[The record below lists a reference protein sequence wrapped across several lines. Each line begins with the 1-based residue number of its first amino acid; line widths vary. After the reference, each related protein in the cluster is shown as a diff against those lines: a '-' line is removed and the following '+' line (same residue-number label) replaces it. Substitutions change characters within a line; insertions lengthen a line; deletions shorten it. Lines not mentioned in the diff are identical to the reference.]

1 MRCSKSQR
9 NEKKY
14 VLFLTALCCA
24 VGAVS
29 ASEVD
34 SVQVAEVHGNVAARK
49 QRTDNDE
56 YTRFRVGGYGEAVAS
71 FKDYGINRYYGNPN
85 GNTRDHR
92 NTISIPRFVLAMD
105 YKFTPKWILS
115 AEIEF
120 EAGGTGSAM
129 ELENSENGEYE
140 TEMEKEEKWP
150 WSSFISPALF
160 IRLSMCGRDT

>member
-1 MRCSKSQR
+1 M
-9 NEKKY
+9 
-14 VLFLTALCCA
+14 
-24 VGAVS
+24 
-29 ASEVD
+29 
-34 SVQVAEVHGNVAARK
+34 QVAEVHGNVAARK

-129 ELENSENGEYE
+129 ELENSETAN
-140 TEMEKEEKWP
+140 MKRKWKRRRSGLGAVSYHP
-150 WSSFISPALF
+150 PYSSGFQCAGGTHDCAGGTDQCTS
-160 IRLSMCGRDT
+160 

>member
-1 MRCSKSQR
+1 M
-9 NEKKY
+9 
-14 VLFLTALCCA
+14 
-24 VGAVS
+24 
-29 ASEVD
+29 
-34 SVQVAEVHGNVAARK
+34 QVAEVRGSVPARK
-49 QRTDNDE
+49 QHTYNDE
-56 YTRFRVGGYGEAVAS
+56 YTRFRVGGYGEAVAG

-140 TEMEKEEKWP
+140 TEMEKGEKWP
-150 WSSFISPALF
+150 WSSFISPVLF

>member
-1 MRCSKSQR
+1 M
-9 NEKKY
+9 KKK
-14 VLFLTALCCA
+14 VSLFLTALCCA

-92 NTISIPRFVLAMD
+92 THNF
-105 YKFTPKWILS
+105 YS
-115 AEIEF
+115 ALC
-120 EAGGTGSAM
+120 AG
-129 ELENSENGEYE
+129 NG
-140 TEMEKEEKWP
+140 
-150 WSSFISPALF
+150 L
-160 IRLSMCGRDT
+160 